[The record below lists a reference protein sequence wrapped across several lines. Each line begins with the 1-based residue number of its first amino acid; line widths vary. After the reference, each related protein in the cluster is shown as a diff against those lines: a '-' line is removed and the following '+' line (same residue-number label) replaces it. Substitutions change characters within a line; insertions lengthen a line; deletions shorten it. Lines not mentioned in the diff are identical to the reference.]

1 LNKAPERIETA
12 RLVLQRPRAADADAV
27 FRTYASDA
35 EVTRYLAWPRHVSLD
50 QTRAFVS
57 FSDAEW
63 TRWPAGPYLV
73 FLPGGALVGG
83 TGLSFEAPNRAST
96 GYVFARDVWGLGYAT
111 EALHAMVDVAGGCGA
126 RSLYALCHVEHRPSA
141 HVLEK
146 CGFEREGVIRGYVE
160 FPNLRPGE
168 PCDVLK
174 YSRELAPRPLSE
186 RK

>member
-1 LNKAPERIETA
+1 LDKAPERIETA
-12 RLVLQRPRAADADAV
+12 RLVLQRPRATDVEAI

-50 QTRAFVS
+50 QTRAFLS
-57 FSDAEW
+57 FSGAEW
-63 TRWPAGPYLV
+63 NRWPAGPYLV
-73 FLPGGALVGG
+73 FLSDGPLVGG
-83 TGLSFEAPNRAST
+83 TGLSFEASDRAST
-96 GYVFARDVWGLGYAT
+96 GYVFARAAWGFGYAT
-111 EALHAMVDVAGGCGA
+111 EALHAMVDVAAVCGV

-146 CGFEREGVIRGYVE
+146 CGFERESLLRRYAE
-160 FPNLRPGE
+160 FPNRRPGQ

-174 YSRELAPRPLSE
+174 YSRELAPRPPSE